1 MLNVE
6 PGEYYSIVDKLFAS
20 RIVEA
25 VEPLGA
31 SVERID
37 AKIRH
42 EGRVLFL
49 SFEVEVVQHSL
60 TGIVDLETVI
70 QGIVEKLIQK
80 ANSSFG
86 KLYGV
91 VFALESLKV
100 RENVPRGTEKTEV
113 KLVVSG
119 PPELEDSL
127 RRLGRGL
134 MITLKDWGVPISSL
148 TVTTDL
154 VSPKVVSI
162 VLRLTK
168 KMSEVEKDTL
178 RDAVEA
184 KARNYAKALLPENLE
199 VQVKVLDP
207 SDRKI
212 AQVMKRVKNIEKE
225 IEMLTQDEEIRKLM
239 EALGKS
245 PSP

>member
-37 AKIRH
+37 AKIRP

-60 TGIVDLETVI
+60 AGIVDMETVI
-70 QGIVEKLIQK
+70 QGIVEKLIQE

-91 VFALESLKV
+91 AFALESLKV
-100 RENVPRGTEKTEV
+100 REEVPRAHKRGEV
-113 KLVVSG
+113 KLVISG
-119 PPELEDSL
+119 PPELEDAL

-134 MITLKDWGVPISSL
+134 MITLKDWGVSLSSI

-154 VSPKVVSI
+154 VTPKIVSV
-162 VLRLTK
+162 VLRLTEK
-168 KMSEVEKDTL
+168 KSEAEKETL
-178 RDAVEA
+178 REAVET
-184 KARNYAKALLPENLE
+184 KARVYARTLLPEDLSI
-199 VQVKVLDP
+199 QVKVLDP
-207 SDRKI
+207 SDRNI
-212 AQVMKRVKNIEKE
+212 AQVMRRAREIEKE
-225 IEMLTQDEEIRKLM
+225 VEMLTKDEEIRKLM